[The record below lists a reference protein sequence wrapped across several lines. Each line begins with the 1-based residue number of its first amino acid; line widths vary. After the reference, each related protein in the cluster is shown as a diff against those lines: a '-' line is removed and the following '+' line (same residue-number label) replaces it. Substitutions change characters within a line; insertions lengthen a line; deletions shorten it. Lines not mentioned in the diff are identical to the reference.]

1 VVLFAGAGREELRRA
16 WLEAWRKHR
25 EGRPLEPLEAQLA
38 DVIVAHPEYHA
49 LLEAGP
55 GATGREWT
63 PEGGETNPFLHMG
76 LHMAV
81 REGVA
86 TDRPPG
92 LRHAF
97 RTLAAAAGSAHDAEH
112 RLLDCLAETLWE
124 AQRDRRAPDE
134 AAFLER
140 VRRLPGCR

>member
-38 DVIVAHPEYHA
+38 DVMVAHPEYHG

-55 GATGREWT
+55 GASSREWT

-92 LRHAF
+92 LRQAF
-97 RTLAAAAGSAHDAEH
+97 LTLAAAAGSAHEAEH